1 MFAFKNTKQF
11 VRGGL
16 QDVFYY
22 YLWGVTLHG
31 LVFRYPQ

>member
-11 VRGGL
+11 VRGL